1 MTISTLLQILGA
13 CIGVIGSLFFAIGVM
28 RQSVDS
34 MANLSGTYFDF
45 NPHRVPALAAQKA
58 DYLFGGGLIVISFS
72 FNLLS
77 FPFQNVSV
85 GLSPNL
91 ENAIPWI
98 AIPFT
103 VVVFIALLACSRIVS
118 AATPV
123 LPPSASLTCVQR
135 AEPVLNGQLGGQFL
149 PEPRQH
155 A

>member
-118 AATPV
+118 ARYEK
-123 LPPSASLTCVQR
+123 QI
-135 AEPVLNGQLGGQFL
+135 QLRL
-149 PEPRQH
+149 KEKKEEHKRQSVERRRQYEH
-155 A
+155 QNQ